1 MKTVKLTILALSVLL
16 VSCET
21 TQNLEFYGKS
31 IVVDNPKQTDV
42 LKGRPI
48 IIEGEYTGMMYA
60 YDGMLVFESDLHP
73 DGKLY
78 LYDVETGKRINAI
91 GKTGQGP
98 NEFTGLHFF
107 GDFEKDSNGV
117 YLWVNEDPRRN
128 TIVLLNTQGERV
140 KEISTIKF
148 KSTNWYGIG
157 GFHVLNDSLLLAH
170 VSPAVIFEKKYSASG
185 EYVFNYKL
193 GETVKQYLAYSEY
206 EEPETML
213 YPDYLSSFSVIKPDK
228 TKLATAV
235 FSLKR
240 LNIMDVESGKQ
251 VSVATK
257 DAPDLNYM
265 FSDKPVEDYY
275 RTLKCDERYIYVLEY
290 VDGLSPDIVNDSSP
304 GIVNVFDWDGN
315 FVRILR
321 IDEGYVAFAFDPI
334 RKILYTKNDAEKV
347 MAYDVNYLYK

>member
-1 MKTVKLTILALSVLL
+1 MKTFKILILLIFTLL
-16 VSCET
+16 VSCDVSKK
-21 TQNLEFYGKS
+21 LEFYGETV
-31 IVVDNPKQTDV
+31 VVDYPKQMDT
-42 LKGRPI
+42 LKGNTVTF
-48 IIEGEYTGMMYA
+48 EGEYTGFMSA
-60 YDGMLVFESDLHP
+60 YNGILVFESEKHP
-73 DGKLY
+73 DGYLY
-78 LYDVETGKRINAI
+78 LYDAQTGKRISAI
-91 GKTGQGP
+91 VKIGNGADEYTNP
-98 NEFTGLHFF
+98 LFSWN
-107 GDFEKDSNGV
+107 FEKDSNET
-117 YLWVNEDPRRN
+117 YLWINDHDRN
-128 TIVLLNTQGERV
+128 NLVLLNTQGKRV
-140 KEISTIKF
+140 KEISTSKF
-148 KSTNWYGIG
+148 KSTNPYGIG
-157 GFHVLNDSLLLAH
+157 GFYILNDSLLLAH